1 MADPMD
7 PRQEFG
13 KLVHA
18 VGFFSRI
25 RIPQKIWVHAEPWRL
40 DDCAAWFPVA
50 GLVIAIV
57 PAGIW
62 LLGSTFLPAG
72 VAAGLSLGAGIW
84 LTGCLHEDGL
94 ADTADGLGSPRAK
107 EKALEIMRD
116 SRTGVYGAAALILS
130 VLLRWS
136 ALVAMAPIAG
146 ALALLISHS
155 TGRAAIALALANSS
169 YARTEG
175 AGSLVS
181 QGITQGRLGRAI
193 GGALLI
199 GGVLGGWAGLFA
211 AVVGLVVAVY
221 VMQRVDKRLG
231 GYTGDTLGAM
241 EQFAEIATIIVLA
254 AYWGTR

>member
-7 PRQEFG
+7 PLQEFG
-13 KLVHA
+13 KLVHSA
-18 VGFFSRI
+18 GFFSRI
-25 RIPQKIWVHAEPWRL
+25 RIPQRIWVHAEPWRL

-50 GLVIAIV
+50 GLAIGMV

-62 LLGSTFLPAG
+62 LLASTYMPAG
-72 VAAGLSLGAGIW
+72 VAAGLSLGAGMW

-94 ADTADGLGSPRAK
+94 ADTADGLGSPRSK

-136 ALVAMAPIAG
+136 ALLAMAPLAG

-181 QGITQGRLGRAI
+181 QGIPQGRLGRAI

-199 GGVLGGWAGLFA
+199 GGVLGGWAGFLA

-241 EQFAEIATIIVLA
+241 EQFAEITVMILLATSWWV
-254 AYWGTR
+254 R

>member
-1 MADPMD
+1 MEPLK
-7 PRQEFG
+7 EFG

-18 VGFFSRI
+18 IGFFSRI
-25 RIPQKIWVHAEPWRL
+25 RIPQSVWVHAEPWRL

-50 GLVIAIV
+50 GLVIAVV

-72 VAAGLSLGAGIW
+72 VAAGLSLACGMW

-94 ADTADGLGSPRAK
+94 ADTADGLGSPRPK

-116 SRTGVYGAAALILS
+116 SRTGVYGAAALIVS

-136 ALVAMAPIAG
+136 AVMAMAPTAG

-155 TGRAAIALALANSS
+155 TGRAAIALALANSR

-193 GGALLI
+193 GCALLI

-241 EQFAEIATIIVLA
+241 EQFAEITAIIVVA
-254 AYWGTR
+254 AYWGTK

>member
-1 MADPMD
+1 MEPM
-7 PRQEFG
+7 QEFG
-13 KLVHA
+13 KLAHA

-25 RIPQKIWVHAEPWRL
+25 RIPKRIWVHAEPWQL
-40 DDCAAWFPVA
+40 NDCAAWFSVA
-50 GLVIAIV
+50 GLVIAIA

-62 LLGSTFLPAG
+62 LFCSSYIPSG
-72 VAAGLSLGAGIW
+72 VAAGLSIAAGMW

-94 ADTADGLGSPRAK
+94 ADTADGLGSPRPK
-107 EKALEIMRD
+107 VRALEIMRD

-136 ALVAMAPIAG
+136 ALMSMAPIAG

-169 YARTEG
+169 YARPEG

-181 QGITQGRLGRAI
+181 QGITQGRLGRALAV
-193 GGALLI
+193 ALLV
-199 GGVLGGWAGLFA
+199 GAVLGGWAGFLA
-211 AVVGLVVAVY
+211 AVIGIAVGVL
-221 VMQRVDKRLG
+221 VMQQVDKRID

-241 EQFAEIATIIVLA
+241 EQFAEVTAIVLLA
-254 AYWGTR
+254 ASWGMR

>member
-1 MADPMD
+1 MEPL
-7 PRQEFG
+7 QEFG
-13 KLVHA
+13 KLAHA

-25 RIPQKIWVHAEPWRL
+25 SIPKRIWVHAEPWRL
-40 DDCAAWFPVA
+40 NDCAAWFAVA
-50 GLVIAIV
+50 GLVVAAV
-57 PAGIW
+57 PAAVW
-62 LLGSTFLPAG
+62 LLCSSFLPAG
-72 VAAGLSLGAGIW
+72 VASGLSLASGMW

-94 ADTADGLGSPRAK
+94 ADTADGLGSPRPR
-107 EKALEIMRD
+107 ERALEIMRD
-116 SRTGVYGAAALILS
+116 SRTGVYGAAALVLS

-136 ALVAMAPIAG
+136 ALMAMAPLAG
-146 ALALLISHS
+146 ALALLIAHS

-193 GGALLI
+193 AGALLI
-199 GGVLGGWAGLFA
+199 GGVLGGMAGFLA
-211 AVVGLVVAVY
+211 AVIGLAVAAY

-241 EQFAEIATIIVLA
+241 EQFAEISAIIILA
-254 AYWGTR
+254 AYWVTR